1 VLYVIEII
9 IIFGK
14 RRELKK
20 NLNLTNSANGVV
32 SIQNIKKVE
41 DKYIIKIEKATL
53 LLNKNCS

>member
-14 RRELKK
+14 RREVKK

-32 SIQNIKKVE
+32 NIQNIKKVE
-41 DKYIIKIEKATL
+41 DKYIIKINRITSLK
-53 LLNKNCS
+53 NKNSS